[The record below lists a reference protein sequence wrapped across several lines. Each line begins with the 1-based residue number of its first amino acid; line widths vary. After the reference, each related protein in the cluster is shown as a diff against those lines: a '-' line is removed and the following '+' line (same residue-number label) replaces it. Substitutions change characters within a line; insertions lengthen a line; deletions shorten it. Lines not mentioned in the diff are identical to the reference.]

1 MTGHPS
7 PFRVAGIRYLN
18 ARPLL
23 AGLAAGIEAPFPYRF
38 ETGDP
43 ADCAEALGAR
53 KACAALVPVATLP
66 GLDGVELLP
75 QLGIACRGAVESVL
89 LVSRVEIPRIRTLA
103 VHSASRSSATLARL
117 WLAECHGVRPELS
130 LADPPLAAMLSDA
143 DAAIIIGDPAMRE
156 RGRTGHLEV
165 DLGEAWAAW
174 TGLPFVFGVWA
185 LAPGAPTGTRE
196 LLAASHAHAHAHWS
210 ELVPTWAAAH
220 QLPVPQVR
228 SYLERTLH
236 FQLDAADVEG
246 MNEFLRRAGAAGV
259 LPG

>member
-1 MTGHPS
+1 MTGHSS
-7 PFRVAGIRYLN
+7 PVRVAGIRFLN

-23 AGLAAGIEAPFPYRF
+23 AGLAAGIGASFPYRF
-38 ETGDP
+38 ETSDP
-43 ADCAEALGAR
+43 ADCAHELHAR
-53 KACAALVPVATLP
+53 HACAALVPVATLP

-75 QLGIACRGAVESVL
+75 HLGIACRGAVESVL
-89 LVSRVEIPRIRTLA
+89 LVSRVEIRRIRTLA
-103 VHSASRSSATLARL
+103 VHSASRSSASMARL

-130 LADPPLAAMLSDA
+130 LADPPLATMLADA

-156 RGRTGHLEV
+156 RGRTGLLEV
-165 DLGEAWAAW
+165 DLGEAWVGW
-174 TGLPFVFGVWA
+174 TGLPFVFAVWA
-185 LAPGAPTGTRE
+185 LAPEAPAGTRE

-210 ELVPTWAAAH
+210 ELVREWAAAH

-236 FQLDAADVEG
+236 FELDAADVKG